1 MSNYGFGSGPFSSDS
16 GDLNSAIEAARKVMG
31 GYKPD
36 LLRRSHNSTLM
47 MLHWT
52 LLRTQKH
59 FKKKMQLFKSTS
71 LRFQSNSTKKSRL
84 LRLLRLKELLWQ
96 GLEDEVI

>member
-16 GDLNSAIEAARKVMG
+16 GDLNSAM
-31 GYKPD
+31 
-36 LLRRSHNSTLM
+36 M
-47 MLHWT
+47 MLHRT

-71 LRFQSNSTKKSRL
+71 LRFQLNSTKKSRL